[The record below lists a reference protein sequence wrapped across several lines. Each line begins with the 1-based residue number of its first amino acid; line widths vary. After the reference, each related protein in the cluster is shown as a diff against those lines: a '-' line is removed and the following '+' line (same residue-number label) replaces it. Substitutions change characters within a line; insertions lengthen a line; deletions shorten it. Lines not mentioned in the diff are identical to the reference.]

1 MLASL
6 VKGSGTKWKSVN
18 TKGGQVDEEAF
29 NWQPGQKTLT
39 SALRTRR
46 RVRCVMMA
54 FRPAALSEQHAGYCA
69 GLGHFMKLFS
79 FYFQLLLP
87 ALLHFPI
94 VHCAAITTKR
104 TRKRSR
110 NNNMALCGKCAT
122 VDVTTPSFLFFFLF
136 RRKSFHDT
144 WNRSVNGPW
153 EATGPTRMDTG
164 TKTFSGFFFP
174 RIFHFKIAPFFA
186 SFDQSAERC
195 AIFFKI
201 PVEAHAIRELIPS
214 RRKSFLLGTI
224 FIFPKNEIAPLC
236 PLSISHRRQFMWSF
250 IRLRTK
256 FGRKEK

>member
-1 MLASL
+1 
-6 VKGSGTKWKSVN
+6 
-18 TKGGQVDEEAF
+18 
-29 NWQPGQKTLT
+29 
-39 SALRTRR
+39 
-46 RVRCVMMA
+46 MA

-153 EATGPTRMDTG
+153 EAPGPKRMDTG
-164 TKTFSGFFFP
+164 TKTFSGFF
-174 RIFHFKIAPFFA
+174 
-186 SFDQSAERC
+186 
-195 AIFFKI
+195 
-201 PVEAHAIRELIPS
+201 S
-214 RRKSFLLGTI
+214 RAF
-224 FIFPKNEIAPLC
+224 
-236 PLSISHRRQFMWSF
+236 SISKSRPFLRHSTNRPRDAQFFLKFLSKLTLFVSWFRAAENPFYLEQFSF
-250 IRLRTK
+250 FQK
-256 FGRKEK
+256 MK